1 MRHRLKRFVL
11 RRSPKAGLPPGTLVH
26 IGEHTREI
34 TRISILDFDDGAL
47 REQEAQGSSE
57 CRPYKDSPS
66 NSWINVDSVHDVE
79 LLGEFGQDF
88 GLHPLVLEDIVNTD
102 QRPKLED
109 YGEYLYIVVKM
120 LSYTGEALSVEQV
133 SLVLGASWVLSFQE
147 QGKPGDVF
155 DPIRTRIRSGA
166 GKVRKRG
173 ADFLAYSLIDAI
185 VDNYFVILE
194 RVGDRIEA
202 LEDEL
207 LTNPSQVAL
216 TTIHHLRREMIFL
229 RRSVW
234 PLREMLS
241 ALQRGESKLV
251 QPDTQVYLR
260 DVYDHTIQVIDTIEN
275 LRDVL
280 QGMLDLYL
288 SSVSQRMNE
297 VMKVLTII
305 ATVFIPLTFIVG
317 IYGMN
322 FEYFPELKWRWGYP
336 ALWGI
341 MIGIVALMLAYFK
354 RKKWL

>member
-1 MRHRLKRFVL
+1 MRHRLKRL
-11 RRSPKAGLPPGTLVH
+11 IARRSPKAGLAPGTLVH
-26 IGEHTREI
+26 IGERTREV
-34 TRISILDFDDGAL
+34 TRTSILDFDELAL
-47 REQEAQGSSE
+47 RELEVHAASE
-57 CRPYKDSPS
+57 CRAFKDSP
-66 NSWINVDSVHDVE
+66 NTSWINVDSVHDVE
-79 LLGEFGQDF
+79 LLREFGQDF

-120 LSYTGEALSVEQV
+120 LSNNGGSLAVEQV

-147 QGKPGDVF
+147 RGKPGDVF
-155 DPIRTRIRSGA
+155 DPIRVRIRSGA
-166 GKVRKRG
+166 GKIRKRG

-202 LEDEL
+202 IEEDL
-207 LTNPSQVAL
+207 LTNPIPATL
-216 TTIHHLRREMIFL
+216 TAIHHLRREMIFL

-241 ALQRGESKLV
+241 TLQRGESKLV
-251 QPDTQVYLR
+251 QQGTQVYLR
-260 DVYDHTIQVIDTIEN
+260 DVYDHTIQVIDTVES

-280 QGMLDLYL
+280 QGMLEIYL
-288 SSVSQRMNE
+288 SSVNQRMTE
-297 VMKVLTII
+297 VMKVLTVI

-317 IYGMN
+317 VYGMN

-341 MIGIVALMLAYFK
+341 MVGIGVLMLIFFK
-354 RKKWL
+354 RRKWI

>member
-1 MRHRLKRFVL
+1 MRLRSKRFVL

-26 IGEHTREI
+26 IGERTREI

-47 REQEAQGSSE
+47 REQEVHAASE
-57 CRPYKDSPS
+57 CRAFKDSPS
-66 NSWINVDSVHDVE
+66 TSWINVDSVHDVE
-79 LLGEFGQDF
+79 LLREFGQDF
-88 GLHPLVLEDIVNTD
+88 SLHPLVLEDITSTD

-120 LSYTGEALSVEQV
+120 LTYKDEALTVEQI
-133 SLVLGASWVLSFQE
+133 SLVLGATFVLSFQE

-166 GKVRKRG
+166 GKIRKRG

-185 VDNYFVILE
+185 VDNYFLILE
-194 RVGDRIEA
+194 RVGDRLEA

-207 LTNPSQVAL
+207 LTNPSQVTLAA
-216 TTIHHLRREMIFL
+216 IHHLRREMIFL

-251 QPDTQVYLR
+251 QRGTQVYLR

-280 QGMLDLYL
+280 QGMFDIYL

-297 VMKVLTII
+297 VMKVLTVI

-317 IYGMN
+317 VYGMN

-341 MIGIVALMLAYFK
+341 MIGIVALMLVFFK